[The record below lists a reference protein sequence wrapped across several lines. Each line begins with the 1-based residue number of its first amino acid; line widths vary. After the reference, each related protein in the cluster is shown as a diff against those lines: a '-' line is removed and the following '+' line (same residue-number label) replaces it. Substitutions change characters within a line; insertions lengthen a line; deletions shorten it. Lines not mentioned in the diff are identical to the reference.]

1 MIMNTEQ
8 NSQNIKDRNDGN
20 TVLYAVSRNYL
31 NSGDWIETND
41 GTFAK
46 VEKLEYREVYTDK
59 GVIKKLDIK
68 QVYVPANGV

>member
-1 MIMNTEQ
+1 MKTEQ
-8 NSQNIKDRNDGN
+8 NSQNITEASNDGN
-20 TVLYAVSRNYL
+20 TVLYAVGRNYL
-31 NSGDWIETND
+31 NPGDWIETNA

-68 QVYVPANGV
+68 QVYVPADP